1 MDAVLGAYAPPS
13 AGPPRTNRDGSLHD
27 APAMIEALFWLKQLV
42 KLVVLP
48 PNGPLL
54 LIIGGLAM
62 AGRKPATGRRI
73 AFAGVLLIVIF
84 AMPIVPTLL
93 IRALD
98 RTPVLD

>member
-1 MDAVLGAYAPPS
+1 MLCQVRDLQ
-13 AGPPRTNRDGSLHD
+13 RTNRDAAQRD

-62 AGRKPATGRRI
+62 AGRKPVTGRRI
-73 AFAGVLLIVIF
+73 AFAGVLLVIF
-84 AMPIVPTLL
+84 PGRL
-93 IRALD
+93 
-98 RTPVLD
+98 